1 MECRVCKGAGAAT
14 SWLEWIVYSLALIV
28 LFLAVPFPVEA
39 RKIFYAA
46 CGLAAIGWALDRK
59 RPDNAVLFL
68 LTALAIFALY
78 RVAHTVM
85 EAGTFYP
92 KIDAWQVYLSTA
104 NRFLMGLLLI
114 GYLSTR
120 SQLFHERRVRVL
132 CVALMLG
139 LIVTGAYELFL
150 QADRGDREQRA
161 TIFAYEVVAVF
172 FAYLGLQLTRQRNE
186 KKFWPLQALIG
197 LLALGIVLRT
207 ETRMALL
214 CFFIG
219 GALLLILSER
229 VRKWKVLGVATLVG
243 AMVVAGC
250 YPYLVKPRLMEAC
263 NDITQ
268 YASGE
273 NRATSIGTRFELWRG
288 SVLAFEQSPITGG
301 GYQQRVEILGKA
313 VAQHQLDP
321 VASHYSRVNMHN
333 EMLEELSLRGAVGGV
348 LLLWL
353 YFAVAALGWRAAPR
367 NLALLGVLF
376 AYVFSGLTDVLFFSR
391 EATVLFIALLAVLVR
406 SSPPKPLTPRSEV

>member
-1 MECRVCKGAGAAT
+1 MECGVCKGAGAAT
-14 SWLEWIVYSLALIV
+14 SWLEEIVYSLALLV

-39 RKIFYAA
+39 RKLFYVA
-46 CGLAAIGWALDRK
+46 CGLAAVGWALDRK
-59 RPDNAVLFL
+59 RPDKEVLFL
-68 LTALAIFALY
+68 LAALAVFALY
-78 RVAHTVM
+78 RVAHTAM

-92 KIDAWQVYLSTA
+92 KVDAWQVYLSTA

-120 SQLFHERRVRVL
+120 SLLFHERRVRAL
-132 CVALMLG
+132 CIALMLG
-139 LIVTGAYELFL
+139 LIVTGAYELIL
-150 QADRGDREQRA
+150 QQGRGYREQRA
-161 TIFAYEVVAVF
+161 TLFAYEVVAVF
-172 FAYLGLQLTRQRNE
+172 FAYLGLQLTRQRDE
-186 KKFWPLQALIG
+186 KKHWPLQALIA
-197 LLALGIVLRT
+197 LLTLGIVLRT

-229 VRKWKVLGVATLVG
+229 VRKWKVLGAATLVG
-243 AMVVAGC
+243 AIVVAGC
-250 YPYLVKPRLMEAC
+250 YPYLVKPRLMEAY

-268 YASGE
+268 YVSGE

-288 SVLAFEQSPITGG
+288 SVRVFEQSPITGG
-301 GYQQRVEILGKA
+301 GYQQRAEILGEA

-321 VASHYSRVNMHN
+321 VASHYSSVNMHN

-348 LLLWL
+348 LLLCL
-353 YFAVAALGWRAAPR
+353 YMAVAVLGWRAAPR
-367 NLALLGVLF
+367 NLALLGALF

-391 EATVLFIALLAVLVR
+391 EATVLFVTLLAVLAR
-406 SSPPKPLTPRSEV
+406 ASSPKPLTVRSDT